1 MNTRLL
7 IVPAILAAFS
17 AVVIWAS
24 LQLDISPPMIVGKS
38 MQPRSFPIFL
48 MILNLVLVG
57 FLVVH
62 TFRAPPAKVQL
73 EPFSTWGSMLI
84 MGVFYILTV
93 TLDMF
98 IGIAVAMFLLSLLWG
113 ERRWLVAT
121 ATALITPL
129 VIFLLFDKVL
139 KIRFPRGVLTNWYYG

>member
-1 MNTRLL
+1 MYTRLL
-7 IVPAILAAFS
+7 IVPAIVAAFS

-57 FLVVH
+57 FLVVQ
-62 TFRAPPAKVQL
+62 TFRTPPAKVQL
-73 EPFSTWGSMLI
+73 EPFSTWGSILI
-84 MGVFYILTV
+84 MGVFYVLTV

-129 VIFLLFDKVL
+129 VIFLLFDNVL

>member
-1 MNTRLL
+1 MNIRHL
-7 IVPAILAAFS
+7 IVPAVLAVFS
-17 AVVIWAS
+17 AAVIWLS

-48 MILNLVLVG
+48 MVLNLILVA
-57 FLVVH
+57 FLTVQIY
-62 TFRAPPAKVQL
+62 RSPPAELKAA
-73 EPFSTWGSMLI
+73 PFATWGSILI
-84 MGVFYILTV
+84 MCLFYILTV

-98 IGIAVAMFLLSLLWG
+98 IGIALSMFLLALLWG

-129 VIFLLFDKVL
+129 LIFLLFDNVL